1 MPEDDRAQTRDAP
14 AFSFVTRLPYSD
26 WYPARQTG
34 MSQPP
39 VRLPLRRSPDR
50 LFIRKLLFMHPPWN
64 AAAAGWLE
72 GLCQRKRRSTDMV
85 TMVGNESS
93 IEKLV
98 TNLIYLERDAIAAYE
113 STIERL
119 DDKTLSSQVESFRQD
134 HLQHLD
140 VLNEMARELAID
152 APTEGDMKQMLTTG
166 KIAMADMMGDG
177 AILKAMKT
185 NEDDTVTAYERASQH
200 QEAMPKSKAF
210 FEKALA
216 DEQRHRA
223 WMQETASRL

>member
-1 MPEDDRAQTRDAP
+1 
-14 AFSFVTRLPYSD
+14 
-26 WYPARQTG
+26 
-34 MSQPP
+34 
-39 VRLPLRRSPDR
+39 
-50 LFIRKLLFMHPPWN
+50 
-64 AAAAGWLE
+64 
-72 GLCQRKRRSTDMV
+72 MV

-113 STIERL
+113 SCIERL
-119 DDKTLSSQVESFRQD
+119 DDKQLSSQIAAFRQD

-140 VLNEMARELAID
+140 VLNEMARELGAE

-166 KIAMADMMGDG
+166 KIALADMLGDA

-200 QEAMPKSKAF
+200 QDAIPKSKAF
-210 FEKALA
+210 FEKALH

-223 WMQETASRL
+223 WMDSTAKAM